1 MEEFSMVLIGLIVLS
16 SICGFLCAIALLI
29 LLFRIPNV
37 SETDSREINNNG
49 ADGVTVHGSLQDEQ
63 NLDANWTVTRLLL
76 LAALHAIL
84 IPWCFLLAKD
94 QKSFA
99 QILYAAYPVF
109 EIVWFA
115 LFRKTIYAKEFRES
129 SFFRT
134 AEIICIIDLI
144 PLTLAAVLSIP
155 VSLLALFLSTVW

>member
-1 MEEFSMVLIGLIVLS
+1 MIEEYIKVCQCIFIVS
-16 SICGFLCAIALLI
+16 SFCGFLCSIALLI
-29 LLFRIPNV
+29 LLFRIP
-37 SETDSREINNNG
+37 SASATDCHDELDFNG
-49 ADGVTVHGSLQDEQ
+49 KSLQAGQ
-63 NLDANWTVTRLLL
+63 ILDSNWTVTRLLI

-129 SFFRT
+129 SFFRP